1 MDARDSVIQLI
12 GYRVLSSFGGARPHD
27 HAPLRSR
34 FGWAARVEYYN
45 RLGPMTLS
53 SEVLTDFA
61 FRLLTAIQVPQAKAE
76 LVAKSLVA
84 ANLRGVDSHGLQLLP
99 FYIEI
104 ILMGNID
111 IHADGRIVSEN
122 GAALVYDAQNGIGQW
137 ISKICCDHAIRL
149 GRAHGLSLVVSRES
163 NHFGAAAYWAQRM
176 SAAGMIGMVMCNA
189 SPLVAPWQGKD
200 QRFGTN
206 PICMSVPGSDL
217 WLLDMATTTV
227 ALGKI
232 LNAQFHGRAT
242 IPEGWA
248 MDSEGAPTTD
258 TQSALSGL
266 LMPLGGYK
274 GSGLAMLAEILC
286 AVLSG
291 GAMST
296 ELGGIRIQGQPMR
309 TSQMFLAIDVARL
322 LPLDEFEQRMKSLVG
337 IVKSSRAAQGFDE
350 VLVAGEPEWRVEAQR
365 RRDGIPVSDGA
376 WQNLVQAAGKL
387 GVAVPG

>member
-1 MDARDSVIQLI
+1 
-12 GYRVLSSFGGARPHD
+12 
-27 HAPLRSR
+27 
-34 FGWAARVEYYN
+34 
-45 RLGPMTLS
+45 MTLAS
-53 SEVLTDFA
+53 DILIDFA
-61 FRLLTAIQVPQAKAE
+61 IRLLTAAQVPPQKAE

-111 IHADGRIVSEN
+111 IRTDGRIVSEN
-122 GAALVYDAQNGIGQW
+122 GGTLVYDAQNGIGQW
-137 ISKICCDHAIRL
+137 ISQICCDHAIRL
-149 GRAHGLSLVVSRES
+149 AKAHGVSFVVARES

-176 SAAGMIGMVMCNA
+176 SAAGMVGIVMCNA
-189 SPLVAPWQGKD
+189 SPLVPPWQGKE

-206 PICMSVPGSDL
+206 PICMSVPGADT

-232 LNAQFHGRAT
+232 LNAQFHGRST

-248 MDSEGAPTTD
+248 MDSEGVPTTD

-274 GSGLAMLAEILC
+274 GSGLAMMAEILC

-309 TSQMFLAIDVARL
+309 TSQMFLSIDVARFL
-322 LPLDEFEQRMKSLVG
+322 SLDEFERRMQSLVG
-337 IVKSSRAAQGFDE
+337 MVKSSRPAKGYDE

-365 RRDGIPVSDGA
+365 RRDGIPLSEGV
-376 WQNLVQAAGKL
+376 WQNLVQAAEKL
-387 GVAVPG
+387 HVGLPG